1 METTSTANI
10 AAPETANPPGLED
23 IDLYDPDRYVI
34 GVPHEELARL
44 RAQAPVFFH
53 PDPQTEGF
61 WAVTRHEDVVFIS
74 RNAEIFSSGARTAML
89 AESDGDSL
97 EKQKLLFLNMDAPE
111 HTRLRGLV
119 NRGFTPRMV
128 ARLHDKVEGICDR
141 LVDEALAA
149 GKADFVTGV
158 SAPLPLQ
165 VIAELMGIP
174 AEDHQK
180 VFQWSNQMIGFDDP
194 EFGTNENHA
203 QMAAAEVFLYANELG
218 AQKRACPV
226 DDIVSKLVSA
236 DDEGN
241 QLTELEFDMF
251 FILLAVAGNETTRNA
266 ISGGVLALSEN
277 PAEWQRL
284 KDDPDLCRT
293 AVDEIVRWV
302 SPVMQFRR
310 TVMADVELGGKQL
323 KAGDKVVMFYPSAN
337 RDEAVFDDPYRFD
350 VARDPNPHLGFGGGG
365 PHFCLGS
372 HLAKQEMEL
381 LLRALV
387 AKVERIELL
396 SDPRRL
402 RSNFINGIKEMQV
415 RLVPAS

>member
-10 AAPETANPPGLED
+10 AAPQTGNPAGLED

-34 GVPHEELARL
+34 GVPHEQLARL
-44 RAQAPVFFH
+44 RARAPVYFH
-53 PDPQTEGF
+53 PDPQTDGF

-89 AESDGDSL
+89 AESDGDAL

-128 ARLHDKVEGICDR
+128 ARLHQKVEGICGQ
-141 LVDEALAA
+141 LVDKALAA
-149 GKADFVTGV
+149 GELDVVTGI

-174 AEDHQK
+174 EDDHQK
-180 VFQWSNQMIGFDDP
+180 VFHWSNQMIGFDDP
-194 EFGTNENHA
+194 EFGTSENHA

-226 DDIVSKLVSA
+226 DDIVSKLISP

-241 QLTELEFDMF
+241 QLTEMEFDMF

-266 ISGGVLALSEN
+266 ISGGVLALIEN
-277 PAEWQRL
+277 PDEWQRL
-284 KDDPDLCRT
+284 KDDPELCKT

-310 TVMADVELGGKQL
+310 TVMEDVELGGKQL

-337 RDEAVFDDPYRFD
+337 RDETVFDDPYRFD

-372 HLAKQEMEL
+372 HLAKQEIEL

-387 AKVERIELL
+387 SKVDRIDLL

-402 RSNFINGIKEMQV
+402 RSNFINGIKEMRV